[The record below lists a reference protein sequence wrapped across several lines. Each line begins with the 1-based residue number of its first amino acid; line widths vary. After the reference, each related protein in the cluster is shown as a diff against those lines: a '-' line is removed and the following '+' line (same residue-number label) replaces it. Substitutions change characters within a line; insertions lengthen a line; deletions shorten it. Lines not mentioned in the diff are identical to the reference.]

1 MIIIDMNQ
9 IALANLMMN
18 LNMNKSKEVDENM
31 VRHMILN
38 SIRMYR
44 QEYKE
49 EYGEII
55 LTWDSKHSWRRDYFP
70 QYKLVEEKVEKNPH

>member
-1 MIIIDMNQ
+1 MNQ
-9 IALANLMMN
+9 IAVANLMMN
-18 LNMNKSKEVDENM
+18 LNMNKSKEVDEDT

-49 EYGEII
+49 EYGEPV
-55 LTWDSKHSWRRDYFP
+55 LTWDSKHSWRKDFYCS
-70 QYKLVEEKVEKNPH
+70 

>member
-9 IALANLMMN
+9 IALANLMMK

-44 QEYKE
+44 QEYNQ
-49 EYGEII
+49 EYG
-55 LTWDSKHSWRRDYFP
+55 
-70 QYKLVEEKVEKNPH
+70 